1 MKLFITCLIVLFSFG
16 SSFGQ
21 EQEWQWLL
29 KDSTRISESSEWSVD
44 ILQNLYISEAGVI
57 NKYDSTGTLKFTQS
71 IKSLGELSDMV
82 IINTMKLLY
91 FSEEQ
96 QILCYLDNTLAQN
109 QDCIDL
115 MERNITYASHVARS
129 DRSNKLWLY
138 DEINYRL
145 LLIDL
150 ESESTAPFVIENL
163 RNITGSYSFLGM
175 EESGGKLY
183 INCGLEGIFV
193 FDIYGSLLQKIDRS
207 YIVSMSA
214 DPNGIYLLDNS
225 GLLEYYLVD
234 RDESSKISLP
244 NRKVEQLK
252 VAGSIVYLKSG
263 DFVYKYSLE
272 KSK

>member
-1 MKLFITCLIVLFSFG
+1 MKFLITCLLALYSIN
-16 SSFGQ
+16 SSHGQ
-21 EQEWQWLL
+21 EVDWKWVL
-29 KDSTRISESSEWSVD
+29 KDSTRLSENSDWSVD
-44 ILQNLYISEAGVI
+44 ILQNLYVSEAGVI

-96 QILCYLDNTLAQN
+96 QIICYMDNTLAQN

-115 MERNITYASHVARS
+115 MERNITYGSHVARS

-175 EESGGKLY
+175 EESGGRLY
-183 INCGLEGIFV
+183 VNCGLEGIFV
-193 FDIYGSLLQKIDRS
+193 FDIYGSLLQKIDRPD
-207 YIVSMSA
+207 IVSMSA
-214 DPNGIYLLDNS
+214 DPSGIYLLNNA
-225 GLLEYYLVD
+225 GKLEYYLVD
-234 RDESSKISLP
+234 RDDSYMISLP
-244 NRKVEQLK
+244 KIKVGQIK